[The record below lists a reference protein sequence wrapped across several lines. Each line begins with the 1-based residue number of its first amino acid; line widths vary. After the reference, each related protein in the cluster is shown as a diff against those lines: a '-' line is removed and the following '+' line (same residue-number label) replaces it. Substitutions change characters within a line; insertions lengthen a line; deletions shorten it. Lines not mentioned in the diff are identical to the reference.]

1 MRFNGLAI
9 LILICANAAHAVPTV
24 WTVGSGGNGHSYEA
38 FAVPGGITWTAAR
51 NLALAKGGDLAT
63 VTSAAENAFIYAL
76 IDDPIYWTAPTG
88 SDVVGPWI
96 GGIQAPGSVEPGGG
110 WGWVTGEPFS
120 YINWS
125 ANSPNNNTTLGNE
138 NRIDFYGQGA
148 TVAQRQ
154 PFWND
159 AADADTHIAA
169 YVVEYVPE
177 PTTGALV
184 VALMLL
190 ASRRATR

>member
-1 MRFNGLAI
+1 MKFSGLAAV
-9 LILICANAAHAVPTV
+9 LFVCAGTAQAVPTI

-38 FAVPGGITWTAAR
+38 FAVPGGLTWTAAR

-63 VTSAAENAFIYAL
+63 ITSSAENAFIYAL
-76 IDDPIYWTAPTG
+76 IDNPVYWTAPNG

-96 GGIQAPGSVEPGGG
+96 GGIQAPGSAEPAGG

-120 YINWS
+120 FINWS
-125 ANSPNNNTTLGNE
+125 ANSPNNNPAVGNE

-159 AADADTHIAA
+159 AADADTNIAG

-177 PTTGALV
+177 PGAISLMAGALFF
-184 VALMLL
+184 LRR
-190 ASRRATR
+190 SRR